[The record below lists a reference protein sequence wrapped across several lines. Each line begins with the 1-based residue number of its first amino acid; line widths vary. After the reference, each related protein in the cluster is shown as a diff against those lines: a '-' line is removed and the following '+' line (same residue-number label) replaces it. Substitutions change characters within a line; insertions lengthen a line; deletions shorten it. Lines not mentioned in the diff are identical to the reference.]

1 MFAFIT
7 YIVTVLSYHFFR
19 TFYGHQLAHP
29 PITITKNFMTKQ
41 AVSEIYKN
49 VVSFLNFWLSYFLSF
64 HLFMFDVAQYPFQM
78 ASSQE
83 LEHKTFTVTNLQHL
97 FPKKEDK
104 KNLFVNKSE
113 VLKAS
118 YISALKK
125 KMKLGSSM

>member
-1 MFAFIT
+1 
-7 YIVTVLSYHFFR
+7 
-19 TFYGHQLAHP
+19 
-29 PITITKNFMTKQ
+29 MTKQ

-104 KNLFVNKSE
+104 KKSIC
-113 VLKAS
+113 KQIRS
-118 YISALKK
+118 TKS
-125 KMKLGSSM
+125 